1 MDDRQDRL
9 DKERASRLLEDAAF
23 VEYPLHILINGLKFW
38 LGIIAIILFFIVAP
52 IVCVFYTPYA
62 KGEANKQLRQ
72 WRYIARLD
80 YRRTSTKQVG
90 DSSRPSVDGMFPLK
104 AIFLPFGP
112 ERLEGD
118 DGFSSNPL
126 EFCNADKRSFGN
138 FVTTTRVP
146 PKWSAKINF
155 IFDPLYWEEGKSAPM
170 FAAYATAAYSMT
182 AMRRNL
188 AAIKRTGRAYV
199 QTCRDVDEFRSY
211 AEEITPDEAAIHI
224 TDVPVVRLAYV
235 HGGSAAGE
243 WCDRYY
249 GSPQFLITGM
259 CLEGECAPEDFEY
272 DNPFISHDLFGPT
285 YTPHQ
290 KNAMAALRKVTTDE
304 FWLAVAHANGIHDD
318 AEVRA
323 ASARNRSDLAGLFP
337 ESIN

>member
-9 DKERASRLLEDAAF
+9 DKERASRLREDAAF
-23 VEYPLHILINGLKFW
+23 LEYPLHILINGLKFW
-38 LGIIAIILFFIVAP
+38 LGVIAIILFFIVAP

-72 WRYIARLD
+72 SRYITRID
-80 YRRTSTKQVG
+80 FRHTITKQVG
-90 DSSRPSVDGMFPLK
+90 DSNRPSIDGLFPLK
-104 AIFLPFGP
+104 TIFLPFGL

-118 DGFSSNPL
+118 DDFSSSPL

-146 PKWSAKINF
+146 RRWSAKINF

-170 FAAYATAAYSMT
+170 FTAYATAAYSLT
-182 AMRRNL
+182 ALRRDL
-188 AAIKRTGRAYV
+188 AAIKRGQAHV
-199 QTCRDVDEFRSY
+199 QGCRDVDEFHSY

-224 TDVPVVRLAYV
+224 DNVPVVRLAYV
-235 HGGSAAGE
+235 HGGSAAGQ
-243 WCDRYY
+243 WADFDN
-249 GSPQFLITGM
+249 SNPTFLITGM
-259 CLEGECAPEDFEY
+259 CLEGECAPKDFEY
-272 DNPFISHDLFGPT
+272 DNPLISHDLFGPT

-290 KNAMAALRKVTTDE
+290 KNAMAALRTVTTDE

-318 AEVRA
+318 TEVREA
-323 ASARNRSDLAGLFP
+323 AARNRSDVAGLFP
-337 ESIN
+337 ESVY